1 MSLRFTIAVL
11 LTTTI
16 AACAAPSTEDAAQSS
31 QRVTT
36 PAGDVISIDTWTK
49 HPRIAPVLSM
59 VAGIDAKIARGSKT
73 DVTTKEVCG
82 ETRTKLVDTHGIRY
96 LSRETVSDDV
106 ETKDAEH
113 YYDDAGRVRLVRLTT
128 RSPYGIVE
136 QVALFGNDGKPFWQ
150 VVRFDADVH
159 DESDEAPWEESDD
172 DLPLDV
178 SFDQPTKMYEA
189 RCAR

>member
-1 MSLRFTIAVL
+1 MSIRSAIAVL

-16 AACAAPSTEDAAQSS
+16 AACAAPSSEDAAQSS

-36 PAGDVISIDTWTK
+36 PAGGVITIDTWTK
-49 HPRIAPVLSM
+49 HPKVAPVLSM
-59 VAGIDAKIARGSKT
+59 VASIDAKVARGSKA
-73 DVTTKEVCG
+73 DVTIKEVCG
-82 ETRTKLVDTHGIRY
+82 ETRTKLVDPAGIRY
-96 LSRETVSDDV
+96 LSRETVSDEV

-113 YYDDAGRVRLVRLTT
+113 YYDDAGKVRLVRLTT

-159 DESDEAPWEESDD
+159 DESDEAPWEVSDD
-172 DLPLDV
+172 DLPLDA
-178 SFDQPTKMYEA
+178 SFDQPAKMYEA
-189 RCAR
+189 RCGR